1 VNRVAPGEM
10 STETIH
16 ITKVAMTDQQP
27 INVAALYA
35 MIGKLTI
42 ENQVLKTRLEQ
53 AVAAAG
59 AASETEPAEDGSD

>member
-1 VNRVAPGEM
+1 
-10 STETIH
+10 
-16 ITKVAMTDQQP
+16 MTDQQP